1 MRFVAG
7 KLLWGKGCY
16 EYDFLLSML
25 SSLNGLTN
33 YFLINACKRVYTS
46 FRYTVRFICIV
57 FTWQLCRD
65 CYKS

>member
-7 KLLWGKGCY
+7 KLLWGKGRY

-33 YFLINACKRVYTS
+33 YFLINACKEYIPVSGISLQYDL
-46 FRYTVRFICIV
+46 FV
-57 FTWQLCRD
+57 
-65 CYKS
+65 

>member
-7 KLLWGKGCY
+7 KLLWGKRCY

-33 YFLINACKRVYTS
+33 YFLINACNIPLYTS
-46 FRYTVRFICIV
+46 LRYTVILICIV
-57 FTWQLCRD
+57 FTW
-65 CYKS
+65 